1 MIKNIKF
8 GIKIA
13 IINFD
18 FLPDIY
24 ENNNLIDYIEVII
37 HPEFKPEDIDV
48 IKSLKMPYAV
58 HLPNSNNGIDLG
70 DINKNKKNL
79 EFIEKVNSYKKKF
92 DDLNPI
98 CYIIHPESGD
108 VNLSIEN
115 LKKFR
120 IKPIA
125 IENMPIKGIY
135 GGELIGFSPDTL
147 RIYFERISDLDF
159 CFDINHA
166 IKAAISMNKDY
177 IKFIKEFLIFKTP
190 KIFHISGGNLNIEI
204 DEHLSLH
211 EGQYNL
217 ADIKKIL
224 LNYDSI
230 VNLTF
235 ETHRNYENKI
245 KDDLKNMDLFI
256 KS

>member
-13 IINFD
+13 TINLD

-24 ENNNLIDYIEVII
+24 ENNKIIDYIEVII
-37 HPEFKPEDIDV
+37 PPEFKPEDIDV

-70 DINKNKKNL
+70 DIDKNEKNL
-79 EFIEKVNSYKKKF
+79 EFIDKVNSYKEKF
-92 DDLNPI
+92 DELNSI

-115 LKKFR
+115 LKRFR
-120 IKPIA
+120 INPIA
-125 IENMPIKGIY
+125 IENMPFKGISS
-135 GGELIGFSPDTL
+135 GELIGYSPDTL
-147 RIYFERISDLDF
+147 KIYFERINDLEF

-166 IKAAISMNKDY
+166 IKAAISMKKDY
-177 IKFIKEFLIFKTP
+177 IKFIEEFLAFKKP
-190 KIFHISGGNLNIEI
+190 RIFHISGGNLNIEI
-204 DEHLSLH
+204 DEHLSLA
-211 EGQYNL
+211 EGQYNIAL
-217 ADIKKIL
+217 IKKVL
-224 LNYDSI
+224 LNYGTI